1 MDELCELLLLET
13 DKEGEKMTDFF
24 FKTLNRNKKESSLYL
39 SELRDLTEE
48 FPRYFL
54 KKQINRILRD
64 LPNHTLIMTCG
75 TSHPDF
81 LTLLELFNTEDIGQ
95 IVISYRTDIDSN
107 VKRTLECTLILDE
120 GVINIRPHWCAYK
133 TMRADE
139 IVTTLLMPTLLFGY
153 ENVTY
158 LSHES
163 GVDKDNFR
171 REDFEV
177 LLMHIFALSGYP
189 LNDQNLEEDRI
200 NNWLRYLNA
209 AQEVAATNIPYLERQ
224 ERYYKI

>member
-1 MDELCELLLLET
+1 MN
-13 DKEGEKMTDFF
+13 DFF
-24 FKTLNRNKKESSLYL
+24 FKTLNVNEKQSSLHL

-54 KKQINRILRD
+54 KKQINRVLRG

-75 TSHPDF
+75 TSHPD
-81 LTLLELFNTEDIGQ
+81 LLSLLELFNTEDIGQ
-95 IVISYRTDIDSN
+95 IIISYRTDVDSN

-133 TMRADE
+133 SMRSDE
-139 IVTTLLMPTLLFGY
+139 IVTTLLVPILLFGY
-153 ENVTY
+153 EKVTY

-163 GVDKDNFR
+163 GVDKVNFR
-171 REDFEV
+171 KEDFEV

-189 LNDQNLEEDRI
+189 LNDQSLEDDRI

-209 AQEVAATNIPYLERQ
+209 AQEVAATSIPYLERQ
-224 ERYYKI
+224 DRYYKILRGDRVH